1 MTRMRTVGLT
11 GRAEIRSLTEM
22 TKGTRKKTYVPGV
35 EIYAGR
41 GAADG

>member
-1 MTRMRTVGLT
+1 MRTVGLA

-22 TKGTRKKTYVPGV
+22 SRESRKKTYVPGV

-41 GAADG
+41 VAADG

>member
-1 MTRMRTVGLT
+1 MTRMRTVGLA

-22 TKGTRKKTYVPGV
+22 SRESRKKTYVPGV

-41 GAADG
+41 VAADG

>member
-22 TKGTRKKTYVPGV
+22 TRESRKKTYVPGV

-41 GAADG
+41 VAADG